1 MLDIL
6 KQDKNLLLPKV
17 IGDNIEFYIF
27 VSDNNDITGP
37 SISKAGPFIG
47 QIPSLDDLFED
58 ISNLENEMM
67 EDVEEI
73 TLSIDDVYDLV
84 DNLEKDLL
92 KSEDVTWEQEQKVSE
107 SAEKI
112 DDILSEIEEISE
124 MIEEIQEEAD
134 TNELFS
140 QELLNKFNEFQELLD
155 QIITDEMLETLKNLN
170 EQMEK
175 MTNEQMLSEIQNLK
189 QDISMMEEQLDRF
202 IELFQLAMAEQSLD
216 ELIKIV
222 EEMLSSQIDISNN

>member
-1 MLDIL
+1 
-6 KQDKNLLLPKV
+6 
-17 IGDNIEFYIF
+17 
-27 VSDNNDITGP
+27 
-37 SISKAGPFIG
+37 
-47 QIPSLDDLFED
+47 
-58 ISNLENEMM
+58 MM

-134 TNELFS
+134 NNELFN
-140 QELLNKFNEFQELLD
+140 EDLINKFNEFQELLD
-155 QIITDEMLETLKNLN
+155 QIITDEMLETLKKWLDKNRPGDFNEALMELGACICTPKKPKCSGCPIKALCIAHKSGNPLN
-170 EQMEK
+170 YPNYK
-175 MTNEQMLSEIQNLK
+175 KNKSIPNYTLS
-189 QDISMMEEQLDRF
+189 
-202 IELFQLAMAEQSLD
+202 
-216 ELIKIV
+216 LIHI
-222 EEMLSSQIDISNN
+222 